1 MHIFIHGGY
10 WHRFSKNEFSFV
22 ARAFQ
27 PAGAA
32 VVVISYALIPTADMD
47 ELVRQCRAAVAWAY
61 RNATSFG
68 GDRERLTVSGHSAG
82 GRLAAMLLATD
93 WEAFAGLPADVVKAV
108 SGFSGLYD
116 LEPIRLCYLN
126 DVLNLTPEV
135 ALRNSPVHLVPET
148 PRPTLIAVGGDG
160 GPEYYR
166 QSADLVAAWRKQGV
180 PCELMDMAGH
190 NHFSIVAELERP
202 DSQLSHA
209 ILARM

>member
-32 VVVISYALIPTADMD
+32 VVVINYALIPTADMD
-47 ELVRQCRAAVAWAY
+47 ELVRQCRAAVAWVY
-61 RNATSFG
+61 RN
-68 GDRERLTVSGHSAG
+68 
-82 GRLAAMLLATD
+82 
-93 WEAFAGLPADVVKAV
+93 AGLPADVVKAV
-108 SGFSGLYD
+108 CGFSGLYD

-135 ALRNSPVHLVPET
+135 ALRNSPVHLVPNT
-148 PRPTLIAVGGDG
+148 PRSTLIAVGSDE